1 MNGTQ
6 PIVTSTKVNAMP
18 AAVRTMGASA
28 VARVSSE
35 TPVTPSPSPRGRI
48 LVVDDEPIVCFSLE
62 RLLST
67 EGEVVALT
75 SARQALA
82 LIRSGEGF
90 DIILCDLMMPE
101 MDAPVLYEEIRRIAP
116 SQAERMV
123 FVTGGAFT
131 VRAREFLESVPN
143 PRLVKPFDVEA
154 LVELVRSRIGE
165 AARA

>member
-1 MNGTQ
+1 
-6 PIVTSTKVNAMP
+6 
-18 AAVRTMGASA
+18 
-28 VARVSSE
+28 
-35 TPVTPSPSPRGRI
+35 
-48 LVVDDEPIVCFSLE
+48 VVDDEPIVCFSLE

-82 LIRSGEGF
+82 LIRAGERF

-116 SQAERMV
+116 AQADKMV

-143 PRLVKPFDVEA
+143 PRLTKPFDVEA

-165 AARA
+165 AAHV